1 MILFQSQQMQPFHFD
16 NGHLLSH
23 HLFYEIGHSLVH
35 ASHGRLAQVAAGVFR
50 VRQHLL
56 AEGSGLRL
64 YCADCITVGLTQIR
78 FRLRHQ
84 RAAVLFRCRH
94 KRLGSLLRRGLLR
107 VQTGFHR
114 LELLNR
120 FSVQIIHRLSTS
132 KQESPLVR
140 TPLL

>member
-23 HLFYEIGHSLVH
+23 HLFYEI
-35 ASHGRLAQVAAGVFR
+35 R

-56 AEGSGLRL
+56 TEGSGLRL
-64 YCADCITVGLTQIR
+64 YCADRITVGLTQIR